1 MKKQL
6 KKAAQLVV
14 SASVGYKAA
23 SVLFSKGVGEQES
36 VALGVGVAYLTNN
49 FFDEG
54 LPTIVEKVK
63 EKVAEKKEVVIDDDE
78 DDDDDFFDDDDC
90 GLFEDEEAVEE
101 EPAAEAKEPEPEQKP
116 EEKEEKPEKKAS
128 TKKK

>member
-6 KKAAQLVV
+6 KKAMQLVV
-14 SASVGYKAA
+14 SASVGYRSA
-23 SVLFSKGVGEQES
+23 SFLFSKGVREQEA
-36 VALGVGVAYLTNN
+36 VALGVGAAYLTNS

-63 EKVAEKKEVVIDDDE
+63 EKVAEKKEVDIDDDE

-90 GLFEDEEAVEE
+90 DLFEDEETEE
-101 EPAAEAKEPEPEQKP
+101 EPAPKQEPEPEPTP
-116 EEKEEKPEKKAS
+116 EAKEEAPKKGT